1 MCKKSGLRASLYPGN
16 GISMMPQPITY
27 RLYMHC
33 LRTLGFI
40 PVLFFPFCLAAQS
53 NLIHFVN
60 ASFEDLPK
68 SGEAPVGWY
77 DCGKVTESPPDIQ
90 PGFFSVSKPASHG
103 DTYLGLVARDND
115 TWEAVA
121 QRLSRP
127 LKANNCYEMTID
139 LCRSEIY
146 ISLSRTT
153 GQQTNYTRPL
163 KLIIWGGYGF
173 CDKREVLWESADI
186 THHRWLPANIRLAP
200 KKGDY
205 THLIFEA
212 YYIQPNLFAYNGN
225 ILVDNV
231 SPIKELDCNFK
242 MPPFASNA
250 PTKTPVST
258 TTPTVKKPTGTS
270 TSRSGTSVTKAP
282 PTTRIVV
289 NSAVIPEKSI
299 KKGDII
305 RIEKLYFEADQSD
318 IKPEVEE
325 ALENILAFLKTNPKV
340 VVEVGG
346 HTNNRAEEQFAL
358 ELSTKR
364 AKSVADWLISNGV
377 SSNRVQYKGYGWKMP
392 IASNEST
399 EGRVK
404 NQRVEVKI
412 LSTDG

>member
-1 MCKKSGLRASLYPGN
+1 M
-16 GISMMPQPITY
+16 
-27 RLYMHC
+27 
-33 LRTLGFI
+33 
-40 PVLFFPFCLAAQS
+40 
-53 NLIHFVN
+53 IHFVN
-60 ASFEDLPK
+60 SSFEDLPK

-186 THHRWLPANIRLAP
+186 THHRWLPANVRLAP

-205 THLIFEA
+205 THLMFEA
-212 YYIQPNLFAYNGN
+212 YYVQPNLFAYNGN
-225 ILVDNV
+225 ILLDNL
-231 SPIKELDCNFK
+231 SPIKELDCNLK
-242 MPPFASNA
+242 MPPMAASTE
-250 PTKTPVST
+250 PTKKPVNT
-258 TTPTVKKPTGTS
+258 TTPTVKKPAAS
-270 TSRSGTSVTKAP
+270 NSKSGTSVTKPPVSAP
-282 PTTRIVV
+282 IVV

-318 IKPEVEE
+318 IKPEAEE
-325 ALENILAFLKTNPKV
+325 ALENILTFLKTNPKV

-346 HTNNRAEEQFAL
+346 HTNNRAAEQFAL

-364 AKSVADWLISNGV
+364 AKSVADWFVSNGV
-377 SSNRVQYKGYGWKMP
+377 PAYRVQYKGYGWKMP
-392 IASNEST
+392 IASNESP
-399 EGRVK
+399 EGRSK